1 MKTNKIAQIK
11 NNIQNNNIAIMG
23 HMGSGKS
30 LIGRLIAQNLNFDH
44 IDSDRLIELITKK
57 SINDIFFKKGEN
69 YFRNIE
75 EKTIINLCNKKKII
89 LSLGGGS
96 ILSKKVRDFLVKN
109 NYITLFI
116 DVDFEILSKRLEKS
130 SKRPLLKNVD
140 IKKKLK
146 DLDKE
151 RRKYYLLADIILK
164 NYDDP
169 QKIVSKFL
177 EEYKKINEKNN

>member
-30 LIGRLIAQNLNFDH
+30 LIGRLIAQNLNFEH

-57 SINDIFFKKGEN
+57 SINDIFSKKGEN